1 MEKKRIMLIVNPC
14 AGRKNGER
22 LSDRVAEWFRQEGAD
37 CSLFLTQKRGDGT
50 KFVLRSGREHDV
62 IVCMG
67 GDGTLNEVIN
77 GILKSDLDIPLGYI
91 PAGSTNDFA
100 TSMKLAK
107 EPRQAVRDII
117 AGHTETIDAGQFDER
132 YFSYVASFGAFT
144 KTSYATPQSM
154 KNILG
159 RFSYFLEGAK
169 DLSEIHAEHMIVTVN
184 GSAYEGDYA
193 FGAIS
198 NSHTIGGLV
207 RYGKNEVNV
216 SDEKL
221 EMLLIRMP
229 DSLATLI
236 SEIHSITHQDYYDS
250 PYMDFCRSDQFVITS
265 DGPCDWSLDGE
276 FVRSEGASVVSCI
289 KNKIHFIQ
297 PEKK

>member
-1 MEKKRIMLIVNPC
+1 MEKKKIMLIVNPC

-22 LSDRVAEWFRQEGAD
+22 LSDKVADWFRQDGAE
-37 CSLFLTQKRGDGT
+37 CRLFRTEKRGDGT

-77 GILKSDLDIPLGYI
+77 GILKCDLDVPLGYI

-100 TSMKLAK
+100 TSMKLSR
-107 EPRQAVRDII
+107 EPRQAVRDILD
-117 AGHTETIDAGQFDER
+117 GYTETIDAGRFDDR

-144 KTSYATPQSM
+144 KTSYNTPQSM
-154 KNILG
+154 KNLLG
-159 RFSYFLEGAK
+159 RFSYFLEGAR
-169 DLSEIHAEHMIVTVN
+169 DLSEIHAKHKVVAANDKI
-184 GSAYEGDYA
+184 YEGDYA

-198 NSHTIGGLV
+198 NSHSIGGLV
-207 RYGKNEVNV
+207 RYDENAVDV

-229 DSLATLI
+229 DSLATLM

-250 PYMDFCRSDQFVITS
+250 PYIDFCRSDRFVITS
-265 DGPCDWSLDGE
+265 DGDSDWSLDGE
-276 FVRSEGASVVSCI
+276 YTHSKGTSIVSCV
-289 KNKIHFIQ
+289 KNRIRFILPDKQ
-297 PEKK
+297 

>member
-1 MEKKRIMLIVNPC
+1 MEKKNIMLIVNPC

-22 LSDRVAEWFRQEGAD
+22 LSDKVAEWFRQDGAE
-37 CSLFLTQKRGDGT
+37 CSLFLTERRGDGT

-77 GILKSDLDIPLGYI
+77 GILKSHLAIPLGYI

-100 TSMKLAK
+100 SSMKLSK

-117 AGHTETIDAGQFDER
+117 SGHTETIDAGQFDDR

-154 KNILG
+154 KNLLG

-169 DLSEIHAEHMIVTVN
+169 DLSEIHAQHKTVTAN
-184 GSAYEGDYA
+184 GRIYEGDYV

-198 NSHTIGGLV
+198 NSRSIGGLV
-207 RYGKNEVNV
+207 RYGENEVDI

-236 SEIHSITHQDYYDS
+236 AEIHSITHQDYYDS
-250 PYMDFCRSDQFVITS
+250 PYIDFCRSDQFVITS
-265 DGPCDWSLDGE
+265 DGASDWSLDGE
-276 FVRSEGASVVSCI
+276 FVRSKGTSTVSCV
-289 KNKIHFIQ
+289 KNKLQFIR
-297 PEKK
+297 PEKP

>member
-14 AGRKNGER
+14 AGRKHGEK
-22 LSDRVAEWFRQEGAD
+22 LSDRVVEWFRQDGAE
-37 CSLFLTQKRGDGT
+37 CTLFLTQKRGDGT
-50 KFVLRSGREHDV
+50 KYVLSRGREHDV

-77 GILKSDLDIPLGYI
+77 GLLKSGLDIPLGYI

-100 TSMKLAK
+100 SSMRLSK

-117 AGHTETIDAGQFDER
+117 ACRTETIDAGQFDDR

-154 KNILG
+154 KNLLG

-169 DLSEIHAEHMIVTVN
+169 DLSEIRAEHKTVTAN
-184 GSAYEGDYA
+184 GHTYEGDYA

-198 NSHTIGGLV
+198 NSRSIGGLV
-207 RYGKNEVNV
+207 KYGDTAVDV

-236 SEIHSITHQDYYDS
+236 AEIHSITHRDYYDS
-250 PYMDFCRSDQFVITS
+250 PYIDFCRSDRFVIQS
-265 DGPCDWSLDGE
+265 DGVFDWSLDGE
-276 FVRSEGASVVSCI
+276 YIQSKGTSVISCV
-289 KNKIHFIQ
+289 KNQIHFIQ